1 MNSRLNLFIF
11 SLLLV
16 AVTTACKYFFGPVLS
31 LSGFSPVLAIALFSG
46 MVIRKKEWLFIFP
59 LVSLFL
65 SDAIIHVLYQQGL
78 FDYAGFYAGQWK
90 NYLLLLSCT
99 LLGWGLR
106 GASHRTLLVG
116 SVASPTVFFLLS
128 NFMVWLNSSEAF
140 YSKSMSGLM
149 TCYAAGLP
157 FYKNSLVAT
166 IVFLPLVLI
175 SFNYLTRKKASFT
188 LA

>member
-1 MNSRLNLFIF
+1 MNSRINLLIF

-16 AVTTACKYFFGPVLS
+16 AVTSACKYFFGPVLS
-31 LSGFSPVLAIALFSG
+31 LSGFSPVIAIALFSG

-59 LVSLFL
+59 LVSLFV

-78 FDYAGFYAGQWK
+78 FEYAGFYAGQWK

-106 GASHRTLLVG
+106 GTNHRNMIIG
-116 SVASPTVFFLLS
+116 SLASPTVFFLLS
-128 NFMVWLNSSEAF
+128 NLLVWIQSSETF
-140 YSKSMSGLM
+140 YAKSISGLL

-157 FYKNSLVAT
+157 FYKNSLLAT
-166 IVFLPLVLI
+166 LVFLPLVLV
-175 SFNYLTRKKASFT
+175 SFNYLTRRKAAFT

>member
-1 MNSRLNLFIF
+1 MNSRFNLVVF

-31 LSGFSPVLAIALFSG
+31 MSGFSPVLAIALFSG
-46 MVIRKKEWLFIFP
+46 MVISKKEWLFIFP
-59 LVSLFL
+59 LLSLFI
-65 SDAIIHVLYQQGL
+65 SDIIVHALYQQGL
-78 FDYAGFYAGQWK
+78 FDYAGIYAGQWK

-106 GASHRTLLVG
+106 GTSHRTLLVG

-128 NFMVWLNSSEAF
+128 NGMVWINSSEAI
-140 YSKSMSGLM
+140 YAKTVNGLL

-157 FYKNSLVAT
+157 FYKNSLLAT
-166 IVFLPLVLI
+166 ILFLPLIMVG
-175 SFNYLTRKKASFT
+175 FNYLTRRKAAIT
-188 LA
+188 IA